1 MQVAQYC
8 PVAVEI
14 QSQAPVTSSQD
25 PFPLHIE
32 SSQSKKRERGSR
44 NKLIY
49 YRPMRGR
56 GKKKRKKREEKKKEK
71 RGTRNKAYK
80 FHN

>member
-14 QSQAPVTSSQD
+14 QSQAPVARLQD

-32 SSQSKKRERGSR
+32 SLQSKGVVGINSYES
-44 NKLIY
+44 
-49 YRPMRGR
+49 
-56 GKKKRKKREEKKKEK
+56 
-71 RGTRNKAYK
+71 
-80 FHN
+80 